1 MTRTLVID
9 DEPAI
14 CRCFETLLGSLD
26 CEVTVTASAEEALTL
41 VRQQTFDVIVMD
53 VRLPGMDGLT
63 AMPRL
68 RESSDAP
75 IVIITAHGDLST
87 AISAVREGAFE
98 YLPKP
103 FHLDQITQVLKR
115 AIEHSR
121 TTARRTEPDA
131 VAIGR
136 SDFVGNSLPMQ
147 QLFRQIAL
155 AAQHDAPVLITGESG
170 TGKELVAHAIHI
182 HSRRAAKPIVPVHLA
197 SVNSGLMERELFGH
211 SAGAFTGA
219 ETAQSGLL
227 QRANGGTLFLDEIGE
242 APMAVQIKL
251 LRAVECGE
259 FYRVGS
265 SVPESSDFRTIAAT
279 NRPVSYLR
287 ASDMFR
293 SDLFYRLSTIH
304 IHVPPLRERKDDI
317 PLLAQHFL
325 NQVSNGLHRSF
336 TAEALQ
342 LLTERTYAG
351 NVRELRNI
359 VVSAARQTPAGEIP
373 AEILPPGEAD
383 PGQPSSTSG
392 DLRAAAREWT
402 RQALADSESSLLLKA
417 TQIVESE
424 VIAAVLEET
433 SNNRSAAALRLGI
446 HRETLRDK
454 LVRRGDTGESIEH

>member
-1 MTRTLVID
+1 MTHTLVID

-26 CEVTVTASAEEALTL
+26 SEVTVTASAEEALTL
-41 VRQQTFDVIVMD
+41 VRQHTYDVIVMD

-63 AMPRL
+63 AMPKL

-87 AISAVREGAFE
+87 AISAVKEGAFE

-115 AIEHSR
+115 AIEHAR
-121 TTARRTEPDA
+121 TATCRTEPHA
-131 VAIGR
+131 AAIGR

-182 HSRRAAKPIVPVHLA
+182 HSRRSTRPIVPVHLA

-251 LRAVECGE
+251 LRAVECGD

-265 SVPESSDFRTIAAT
+265 SAPECSDFRTIAAT
-279 NRPVSYLR
+279 NRPITYLR
-287 ASDMFR
+287 SSDMFR
-293 SDLFYRLSTIH
+293 PDLFYRLSTIH
-304 IHVPPLRERKDDI
+304 IHVPPLRERTDDI

-325 NQVSNGLHRSF
+325 NQVSNGQHRSF
-336 TAEALQ
+336 TADALQ
-342 LLTERTYAG
+342 LLTDRTYAG

-359 VVSAARQTPAGEIP
+359 VVSAARQTPAGQIPLDVIP
-373 AEILPPGEAD
+373 ARES
-383 PGQPSSTSG
+383 GQNEPSDAGG
-392 DLRAAAREWT
+392 DLRAAAREWA
-402 RQALADSESSLLLKA
+402 RQALADSELLLLQKA
-417 TQIVESE
+417 TQIVETE
-424 VIAAVLEET
+424 VISAVLEET
-433 SNNRSAAALRLGI
+433 SNNRSAAAQRLGI

-454 LVRRGDTGESIEH
+454 LVRRDDSGD